1 MRIPISSFGCSKCC
15 TALRP
20 RVLREPSSDAR
31 SIRATCGLPNLYS
44 LKAIASVSIM
54 TPRRHQS
61 ATRTVSPVGH
71 VGRSSQ
77 PPAVGLYNSSAYRQ
91 AHSHSIGL
99 GGEEGAEEP
108 VEVFRCD
115 ADAGILD
122 RHQNLTSFLPGPDQ
136 KIARPIR
143 SSRHRLKPKHPAGAP
158 MTLGN
163 MRELGVRHDR
173 RRRAPE
179 LA

>member
-91 AHSHSIGL
+91 AHVVNVADTVPRYDMKPACRAAVDMMGNQGRTAESCML
-99 GGEEGAEEP
+99 GEE
-108 VEVFRCD
+108 R
-115 ADAGILD
+115 
-122 RHQNLTSFLPGPDQ
+122 
-136 KIARPIR
+136 ARKDLEGLVKVSER
-143 SSRHRLKPKHPAGAP
+143 GTNSMFCAHGQ
-158 MTLGN
+158 
-163 MRELGVRHDR
+163 
-173 RRRAPE
+173 
-179 LA
+179 